1 MPRQPSLLPDEDN
14 YFALLNGLKNR
25 IRSAQIKAALAVNRE
40 LVLLYW
46 HIGREILQR
55 QREQGWGSKVIPR
68 LAKDLKREFPDMKGF
83 SRTNLLYMRAF
94 ADAWPDEKFVQEL
107 LGQITW
113 YHNLGLLDKLNQREE
128 RLWYARETIANG
140 WSRNVMVMQIES
152 GLYRRQGGAI
162 TNFDRTLP
170 PPQSDL
176 AHQLV
181 KDPYNF
187 DFLTLGRDA
196 QERELERGLVE
207 HIRDFLLEL
216 GVGFAFIG
224 NQYPIVVDDKEY
236 RLDLLF
242 YHARLHCYVVID
254 LKMGEFEPEFSG
266 KMNFYVSAV
275 DNYLRSAEDNRT
287 IGIILCRSKRKTTVE
302 FALQDVQKPIGVS
315 TYRLQHDLPEAL
327 QKSLPTPEQLEME
340 LESAIQ
346 EIEAKATEPG
356 TNSQ

>member
-1 MPRQPSLLPDEDN
+1 MSRQPSLLPDEDN

-152 GLYRRQGGAI
+152 GLYHRQGGAI
-162 TNFDRTLP
+162 TNFARTLP

-275 DNYLRSAEDNRT
+275 DNYLRSEEDNRT